1 MLYVIII
8 ICLQQLLLP
17 VCDIRFYMTL
27 CMYVF
32 NYCFFLSIFLHS
44 LSERLVRMKSI
55 QEQISSLEST
65 NKELKEEE
73 TKLKEQLSRV
83 ERELSMLR
91 SEVSKSESQANN
103 IYLNLSKLCSDWVG
117 RLGLS
122 PRSYISL
129 SFLTLLL
136 PPPLSY

>member
-1 MLYVIII
+1 MAVQQASVCEMSFYTT
-8 ICLQQLLLP
+8 QLLL
-17 VCDIRFYMTL
+17 
-27 CMYVF
+27 
-32 NYCFFLSIFLHS
+32 LSSHLPALS

-117 RLGLS
+117 RLGLVKEL
-122 PRSYISL
+122 I
-129 SFLTLLL
+129 TM
-136 PPPLSY
+136 